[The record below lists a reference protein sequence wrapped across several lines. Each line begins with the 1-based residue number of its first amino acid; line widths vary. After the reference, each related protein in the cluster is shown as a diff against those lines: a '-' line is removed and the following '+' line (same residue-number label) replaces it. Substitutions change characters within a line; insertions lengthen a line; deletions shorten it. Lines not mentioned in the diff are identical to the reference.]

1 MKTAQFIF
9 SGICLIGVLAG
20 CGGEKVEDA
29 ATKAQSPEE
38 IAAALD
44 QGPRAAEGF
53 TLDIVLADQGAS
65 LFDAKSCSDCHT
77 MGEAD
82 LAPDLAGVLERR
94 TLPWL
99 VKQIADP
106 EWMNA
111 HDPLT
116 KALISEFDMEMVTPE
131 VTDDEAEAII
141 HYLAREHGGSK

>member
-1 MKTAQFIF
+1 MKTAPLIL
-9 SGICLIGVLAG
+9 SGLILLALIAG
-20 CGGEKVEDA
+20 CSGENAEET
-29 ATKAQSPEE
+29 TKQTQSPEE

-53 TLDIVLADQGAS
+53 TIDDGLADQGAA
-65 LFDAKSCSDCHT
+65 LFEAKSCSDCHT

-94 TLPWL
+94 TRPWL

-116 KALISEFDMEMVTPE
+116 KALIVEFDLEMVTPE
-131 VTDDEAEAII
+131 VTDDEAVAII
-141 HYLAREHGGSK
+141 HYLAREQGEGE